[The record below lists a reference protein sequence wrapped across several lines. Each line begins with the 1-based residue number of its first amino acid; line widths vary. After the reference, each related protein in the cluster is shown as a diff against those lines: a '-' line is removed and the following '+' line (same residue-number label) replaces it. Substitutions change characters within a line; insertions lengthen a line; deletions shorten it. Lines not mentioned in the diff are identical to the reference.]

1 MSALG
6 VLEGSLLL
14 CYALSFQESVWACQ
28 TNSLC
33 RPTGMFYVAT
43 GPPRHVA
50 RQQPMSHTHSMSH
63 HVTPNHTH
71 TRRSQRDYLLGKMR
85 EVEQKLSASKGVRQA
100 TERER
105 RLASAANK
113 LKVCASVRRGLIT

>member
-1 MSALG
+1 
-6 VLEGSLLL
+6 
-14 CYALSFQESVWACQ
+14 
-28 TNSLC
+28 
-33 RPTGMFYVAT
+33 
-43 GPPRHVA
+43 
-50 RQQPMSHTHSMSH
+50 
-63 HVTPNHTH
+63 
-71 TRRSQRDYLLGKMR
+71 MR